1 MFPHESACA
10 PGPSSDVGV
19 VSPVCG
25 PNSSLSVGE
34 DAAIKALLSA
44 SLGARL
50 DFGDEWTEGCEDM
63 QGGIPRARHGSMLE
77 RRGPLDASPMQSP
90 YTNGHPL
97 QAWQQTGM
105 DGLGNAEWNASS
117 SLASSI
123 VASAP
128 YSAPRGSTTVGKR
141 NLASSRGR
149 AIAPPR
155 EDRPAAAAAAA
166 MASMGVRKNNTKR
179 ARCAPHALSRASPT
193 LGPPP
198 LRPPFCHLCPAIRRM
213 STPRLAFGRLSA
225 HIITLVIACRL
236 ADMTMTSRSWWCGR
250 RCDALRAPASNLP
263 ARVTRA
269 SSRARFEGRTSP
281 SPSRSPP

>member
-50 DFGDEWTEGCEDM
+50 DFGDEWTDGCEDM

-77 RRGPLDASPMQSP
+77 RRVPLDASPMQSP

-128 YSAPRGSTTVGKR
+128 YSAPRGSTTLGKR

-149 AIAPPR
+149 TIAPPR

-166 MASMGVRKNNTKR
+166 MASMGVRKSNTKR
-179 ARCAPHALSRASPT
+179 ARYDDDFKELVVREAMRCPEGARIKPTCSRYPGVEPCQLRKWIQKFAPLINER
-193 LGPPP
+193 
-198 LRPPFCHLCPAIRRM
+198 
-213 STPRLAFGRLSA
+213 
-225 HIITLVIACRL
+225 
-236 ADMTMTSRSWWCGR
+236 
-250 RCDALRAPASNLP
+250 
-263 ARVTRA
+263 
-269 SSRARFEGRTSP
+269 
-281 SPSRSPP
+281 